1 MIDLN
6 LSTDLSAAYA
16 AIAEITDAP
25 EPLHNLASVLIEKNQ
40 AFDIETDETSPGRIV
55 IRAKPNE
62 FLRAI
67 LKEIRM
73 TEQASG
79 VASGLPES

>member
-1 MIDLN
+1 MIGLD

-16 AIAEITDAP
+16 AIAEIADAP
-25 EPLHNLASVLIEKNQ
+25 EPLHLAAVPIEKNQ

-67 LKEIRM
+67 LQEIRM